1 MRTSKKLFL
10 TLILGGALAGV
21 APAQNPKQTADQT
34 QPQTGSSTV
43 GPVTTVDQA
52 IDRVIAREHDEIATI
67 RRYNPIIETYIQDMK
82 PDKEMGAV
90 PVRDHYFLGQ
100 AELAKGV
107 VDNSMLSK
115 RKGKMDAFNPI
126 SHLSGLF
133 SSSYVPEG
141 FLQMIYIDTNG
152 FDRQHYQFDYVRRE
166 FLGEVR
172 CLVFD
177 VSPLPKSG
185 RGRFKGRVWAE
196 DQNFTIVRFNGV
208 YTPLAGINGFNLH
221 FDSWRLNVQ
230 PGMWL
235 PAYVF
240 SQESNL
246 KEFMGGTIRFKGQ
259 TRLWGYN
266 LKNVGRQEEFSELTI
281 ESPNAIQDQAAAQ
294 TDRSPIEAQ
303 REWQHVAE
311 VNVVDRLQRTGLLA
325 PAGQVDKI
333 LETVVN
339 NLEVTNNL
347 DVQPEVHCRVLTTGT
362 LEMFSIGHTIVLSR
376 GLLDVLPDEASL
388 ATMLAQ
394 ELADIIVT
402 KPSTDQWGFND
413 MTNVSATEALSHF
426 TFKDSP
432 EQVQMA
438 SQKALEILKNSPYKD
453 KLGSA
458 GLFLKQLDAQ
468 SKNLSALINSRL
480 GNRPYLEGQL
490 ISTAPELKA
499 EKLDQI
505 AALPI
510 GARIKLDPWSDHV
523 ELVQAKPVALLSARE
538 KMPFEVTPFMPFLTR
553 YQKPGS
559 GITASAAKADVAKRE
574 QQQPQQQRPQ

>member
-1 MRTSKKLFL
+1 MKVGKRKCLLFSM
-10 TLILGGALAGV
+10 ILVGALAGT
-21 APAQNPKQTADQT
+21 APAQQSADQT
-34 QPQTGSSTV
+34 QPRAGDSTTV
-43 GPVTTVDQA
+43 GTVTTVSQA
-52 IDRVIAREHDEIATI
+52 IYRILARENDEVATI

-82 PDKEMGAV
+82 PDKELGAV

-100 AELAKGV
+100 AMLAKGV
-107 VDNSMLSK
+107 VDNSMIAK
-115 RKGKMDAFNPI
+115 KKGKIDQLNPL
-126 SHLSGLF
+126 SHLSGYF
-133 SSSYVPEG
+133 TSSYVPEG
-141 FLQMIYIDTNG
+141 FLQMIYIDTSA
-152 FDRQHYQFDYVRRE
+152 FDRQHYQFEYVRSE
-166 FLGEVR
+166 FLGDVK
-172 CLVFD
+172 CLVFA
-177 VSPLPKSG
+177 VTPLPKSG
-185 RGRFKGRVWAE
+185 KGRFKGRLWAE
-196 DQNFTIVRFNGV
+196 DQNYTIVRFNGV
-208 YTPLAGINGFNLH
+208 YTPVAGIHGFNLH

-246 KEFMGGTIRFKGQ
+246 KEFMGGTIRFKAQ

-311 VNVVDRLQRTGLLA
+311 VNVLDQLQLTGLLA
-325 PAGQVDKI
+325 PPGEVDKV

-347 DVQPEVHCRVLTTGT
+347 DIQPEVRFRVLTTGT

-413 MTNVSATEALSHF
+413 MTNVSTVEALSHF

-432 EQVQMA
+432 EQVKMA
-438 SQKALEILKNSPYKD
+438 SDKALELLKNSPYKD
-453 KLGSA
+453 KLGNA

-468 SKNLSALINSRL
+468 SKNLPALINPRL
-480 GNRPYLEGQL
+480 GNKVFLAGQL
-490 ISTAPELKA
+490 IGSAPNLDPSKI
-499 EKLDQI
+499 DQI

-510 GARIKLDPWSDHV
+510 GARVKLDPWSDRV
-523 ELVQAKPVALLSARE
+523 ELLK
-538 KMPFEVTPFMPFLTR
+538 
-553 YQKPGS
+553 
-559 GITASAAKADVAKRE
+559 AKAI
-574 QQQPQQQRPQ
+574 P